1 MASAG
6 SLPAI
11 CLRPLLNRPACDFS
25 ALASVSNHSASSAK
39 PSSRAVLAMPGY
51 IWVYSY
57 VSPATADLR
66 FFSVLPIGSS
76 VTGSPT
82 SFRKSRCPNRPVRA
96 GRHVV
101 DAAAGDTREVVVRRR
116 VAVEAHTGG
125 IGALRQE
132 LLGGERSE
140 ISIDRRQAHARQPP
154 SHAPVD
160 ERRGRVSVGGADDLE
175 DDPALSRQPEAPGV
189 ERGVE
194 RERSDIFSNHYQ
206 QA

>member
-66 FFSVLPIGSS
+66 FFSVLVPLRLLPAMIQLLLCP
-76 VTGSPT
+76 VTGD
-82 SFRKSRCPNRPVRA
+82 RPP
-96 GRHVV
+96 GR
-101 DAAAGDTREVVVRRR
+101 R
-116 VAVEAHTGG
+116 
-125 IGALRQE
+125 
-132 LLGGERSE
+132 
-140 ISIDRRQAHARQPP
+140 
-154 SHAPVD
+154 HAPH
-160 ERRGRVSVGGADDLE
+160 R
-175 DDPALSRQPEAPGV
+175 P
-189 ERGVE
+189 
-194 RERSDIFSNHYQ
+194 
-206 QA
+206 